1 MYSFPA
7 CMDFQSFTLLTINPD
22 VQFLR
27 IDGFPVVTPVNH

>member
-7 CMDFQSFTLLTINPD
+7 CMDFQSFPLLPINPD

-27 IDGFPVVTPVNH
+27 IDGFPVIYPVTH